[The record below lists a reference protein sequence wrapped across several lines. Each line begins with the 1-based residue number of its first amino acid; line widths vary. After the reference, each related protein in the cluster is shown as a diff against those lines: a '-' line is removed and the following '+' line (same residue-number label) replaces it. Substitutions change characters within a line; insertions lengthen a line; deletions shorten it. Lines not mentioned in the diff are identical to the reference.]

1 MTQNHFLIV
10 NPSEMVL
17 RLVKSGVET
26 KNGERFDITI
36 VTTPDYQAQLPD
48 ALEFEKIYNAKLVD
62 LRSGKATWD
71 SEAKFTSGIAYNLTG
86 QSFIEDH
93 QSQFI
98 LNNVEFSTTR
108 LENYYKDKPQ
118 AGDFIVESLSYNG
131 RHVIVQC
138 IKFDD
143 GVKVENELGTER
155 WANIAEMV
163 TAFLDDHKVI
173 NGPSQVYFGPTNK
186 INGLRLHPCNISY
199 VEQLK
204 STSRHWW
211 DVWPTVTM
219 LHKDKPN
226 QAFRKFYE
234 WTEKT
239 GKTSKIYNPGN
250 EGEQDLK
257 T

>member
-1 MTQNHFLIV
+1 MVQNHLLIL

-17 RLVKSGVET
+17 RLVKPGVET
-26 KNGERFDITI
+26 KTGEKFEITI
-36 VTTPDYQAQLPD
+36 ATTPDYQTQFPS
-48 ALEFEKIYNAKLVD
+48 ALEFEKAYNAKLID
-62 LRSGKATWD
+62 LKQDTWD
-71 SEAKFTSGIAYNLTG
+71 SEVKFTSALAYNLTG

-93 QSQFI
+93 QSQI
-98 LNNVEFSTTR
+98 LLNNVEFNPIR
-108 LENYYKDKPQ
+108 MEHYYKDKPKP
-118 AGDFIVESLSYNG
+118 GDFIVESLSYNG

-138 IKFDD
+138 IKFVN
-143 GVKVENELGTER
+143 GIQVEKDLETEQ

-173 NGPSQVYFGPTNK
+173 NGPSQVYFGPDNT

-204 STSRHWW
+204 TTSRHWW

-219 LHKDKPN
+219 LHSDKPN

-234 WTEKT
+234 WTERT
-239 GKTSKIYNPGN
+239 GKSSKIYKLGN